1 MKIENQPQ
9 VKTRVMKIERF
20 FQITEQRLCDHVE
33 LVKLAFFYQ
42 K

>member
-9 VKTRVMKIERF
+9 VTTKVMEIERF
-20 FQITEQRLCDHVE
+20 FQVTEQRLLYHVE
-33 LVKLAFFYQ
+33 LVKLVFFCQ